1 MCFPVVLGQIGA
13 ALGAGA
19 ATSGAAIAT
28 GSAALGVASST
39 LGFIGQRQTARAQE
53 RAQAVAMQQEQ
64 QRLIREQTAMRQREA
79 QEQIASL
86 QQRQQIAEETRKA
99 LARQVVATGEAGV
112 GGASAQAVVNEF
124 TAQEG
129 RYLAALE
136 QQRQFQAL
144 NTGLALG
151 DAGMASQRNIT
162 AINRPVQK
170 PSFLEG
176 IASIGSAGASGYYV
190 GQRMYEAST
199 LPTVPTS
206 SSSSFYGPFQQTS
219 YDKDANGV
227 PDLIQRYP

>member
-1 MCFPVVLGQIGA
+1 MCFPPALAAIGT
-13 ALGAGA
+13 ALGASA
-19 ATSGAAIAT
+19 ATAVAT
-28 GSAALGVASST
+28 GSAALAVTSSA

-53 RAQAVAMQQEQ
+53 RAQAIAMQQEQ
-64 QRLIREQTAMRQREA
+64 QRLMREQTAMRQREA
-79 QEQIASL
+79 QENIAVL

-99 LARQVVATGEAGV
+99 LARQAVATGEAGV

-129 RYLAALE
+129 RYLAAL
-136 QQRQFQAL
+136 QQQQQFEAL

-176 IASIGSAGASGYYV
+176 IASIGSAGASGYLS
-190 GQRMYEAST
+190 GAQLQEATS
-199 LPTVPTS
+199 LPTVPS
-206 SSSSFYGPFQQTS
+206 SPKPIETPYFQNP
-219 YDKDANGV
+219 YMNA
-227 PDLIQRYP
+227 

>member
-1 MCFPVVLGQIGA
+1 MLAAVGNAVLGTTGVTA
-13 ALGAGA
+13 ASVA
-19 ATSGAAIAT
+19 A
-28 GSAALGVASST
+28 GSATLSAVGST

-99 LARQVVATGEAGV
+99 LARQAVATGEAGV
-112 GGASAQAVVNEF
+112 GGASAEF

-162 AINRPVQK
+162 AINRPIQQ

-176 IASIGSAGASGYYV
+176 IASIGSAGASGYLA

-199 LPTVPTS
+199 LPTVPTP

>member
-1 MCFPVVLGQIGA
+1 MLAAVGNAVLGTTGVTA
-13 ALGAGA
+13 ASVA
-19 ATSGAAIAT
+19 A
-28 GSAALGVASST
+28 GSATLSAVGST
-39 LGFIGQRQTARAQE
+39 LGFIGQRQTARA
-53 RAQAVAMQQEQ
+53 

-99 LARQVVATGEAGV
+99 LARQAVATGEAGV

-162 AINRPVQK
+162 AINRPIQQ

-176 IASIGSAGASGYYV
+176 IASIGSAGASGYLA

-199 LPTVPTS
+199 LPTVPTP

>member
-28 GSAALGVASST
+28 GSAALGAASSA

-64 QRLIREQTAMRQREA
+64 QRFRREQLAMRQREA
-79 QEQIASL
+79 QEQIANL

-112 GGASAQAVVNEF
+112 GGASAQAVVDEF

-151 DAGMASQRNIT
+151 DIGMAYQRNIT
-162 AINRPVQK
+162 ALNRPIQQ

-176 IASIGSAGASGYYV
+176 ITSIGSAGASGYLA
-190 GQRMYEAST
+190 GRQLHEATT
-199 LPTVPTS
+199 LPQVPTPS
-206 SSSSFYGPFQQTS
+206 VDAQYGAWGQKRP
-219 YDKDANGV
+219 
-227 PDLIQRYP
+227 

>member
-1 MCFPVVLGQIGA
+1 MCFPA
-13 ALGAGA
+13 ALGAIGSAMGAGA
-19 ATSGAAIAT
+19 ATSSAAIAT
-28 GSAALGVASST
+28 GSAALSATGTA
-39 LGFIGQRQTARAQE
+39 LGFIGQRQTAKAQE
-53 RAQAVAMQQEQ
+53 RAQAIAMQQEQ
-64 QRLIREQTAMRQREA
+64 QRAIREQTSMRQREA

-99 LARQVVATGEAGV
+99 LARQAVATGEAGV
-112 GGASAQAVVNEF
+112 GGASAQAVINEF

-151 DAGMASQRNIT
+151 DAGMAYQRNIT

-176 IASIGSAGASGYYV
+176 VTNIAASGASGYLA
-190 GQRMYEAST
+190 GQQLHEATT
-199 LPTVPTS
+199 LPQVPTPS
-206 SSSSFYGPFQQTS
+206 PKVDAQYGAWGQKTPT
-219 YDKDANGV
+219 
-227 PDLIQRYP
+227 L

>member
-1 MCFPVVLGQIGA
+1 MCFPAALGAIGS

-28 GSAALGVASST
+28 GSAALGVASSA
-39 LGFIGQRQTARAQE
+39 LGFIGQRRTARAQE
-53 RAQAVAMQQEQ
+53 RAQA
-64 QRLIREQTAMRQREA
+64 
-79 QEQIASL
+79 
-86 QQRQQIAEETRKA
+86 
-99 LARQVVATGEAGV
+99 VATGEAGV

-176 IASIGSAGASGYYV
+176 IASIGSAGASGYLS
-190 GQRMYEAST
+190 GQRLYEATT
-199 LPTVPTS
+199 LPKVPT
-206 SSSSFYGPFQQTS
+206 P
-219 YDKDANGV
+219 
-227 PDLIQRYP
+227 

>member
-1 MCFPVVLGQIGA
+1 MCFPAALGAIGS

-28 GSAALGVASST
+28 GSAALGVASSA
-39 LGFIGQRQTARAQE
+39 LGFIGQRRTARAQE
-53 RAQAVAMQQEQ
+53 RAQAIAMQQEQ
-64 QRLIREQTAMRQREA
+64 ERFKREQLSIRQREA

-99 LARQVVATGEAGV
+99 LARQAVATGEAGV

-176 IASIGSAGASGYYV
+176 IASIGSAGASGSLS
-190 GQRMYEAST
+190 GQRLYEATT
-199 LPTVPTS
+199 LPKVPT
-206 SSSSFYGPFQQTS
+206 P
-219 YDKDANGV
+219 
-227 PDLIQRYP
+227 